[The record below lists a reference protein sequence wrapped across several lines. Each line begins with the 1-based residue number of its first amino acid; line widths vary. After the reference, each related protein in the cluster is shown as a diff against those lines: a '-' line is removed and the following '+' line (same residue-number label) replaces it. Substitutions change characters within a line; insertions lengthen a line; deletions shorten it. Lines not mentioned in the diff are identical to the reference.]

1 MLSWNSRT
9 IINPASL
16 TVCAFSKILE
26 SESRFP
32 LFFFLALFA
41 ALSCS
46 CARREAF
53 SGPPPGIGEDQ
64 GGYDELEQFL
74 AERDTEAVFD
84 EFLDRILNAAEIPDE
99 MAVEI
104 MNAAMEGP
112 SFILDLLSCVSGDPF
127 LYTLVD
133 KSHALPPGYAP
144 DDLALLA
151 GVEGGDSYRISRHGL
166 LLRKTAA
173 EALEEMAAA
182 AKAEGIVLTVGS
194 AYRSYDYQVEV
205 YNRIVGE
212 LGQEAADRESARPG
226 HSQHQTG
233 LALDFAP
240 IDDSFAAL
248 PEGKWVLAN
257 AGRFGWSLSFPD
269 GYESVTGYR
278 WESWHYRYTGK
289 DMVSFIDT
297 YFGGIQ
303 QYALRF
309 LHEWQQAEQ

>member
-1 MLSWNSRT
+1 MRG
-9 IINPASL
+9 
-16 TVCAFSKILE
+16 FKIFGIRIPV
-26 SESRFP
+26 SP
-32 LFFFLALFA
+32 LFFLALFT
-41 ALSCS
+41 ALLCS
-46 CARREAF
+46 CTRRET
-53 SGPPPGIGEDQ
+53 SSPPSGIGENQD
-64 GGYDELEQFL
+64 GYDELEQFL

-84 EFLDRILNAAEIPDE
+84 EFLDRTLNAAEIPDD

-127 LYTLVD
+127 LYALVD
-133 KSHALPPGYAP
+133 KNHALPPGYAP
-144 DDLALLA
+144 DDLVLLA
-151 GVEGGDSYRISRHGL
+151 GIGGGDSYHISRNGL
-166 LLRKTAA
+166 LLREAAA

-182 AKAEGIVLTVGS
+182 AKAEGIILTVGS
-194 AYRSYDYQVEV
+194 TYRSYDYQVEV
-205 YNRIVGE
+205 YNRVVGE
-212 LGQEAADRESARPG
+212 LGQESADRESARPG

-289 DMVSFIDT
+289 DLLSFIDT

>member
-1 MLSWNSRT
+1 MRVFKSFGIRLPVSR
-9 IINPASL
+9 L
-16 TVCAFSKILE
+16 LFIL
-26 SESRFP
+26 
-32 LFFFLALFA
+32 LFA

-46 CARREAF
+46 CVKREAF
-53 SGPPPGIGEDQ
+53 SGPPGIGEDQ

-74 AERDTEAVFD
+74 AERNTDAVFD
-84 EFLDRILNAAEIPDE
+84 EFLDRILNAAEIPDN

-104 MNAAMEGP
+104 MNAALEGP
-112 SFILDLLSCVSGDPF
+112 SFILDLLTCISGDPF
-127 LYTLVD
+127 LYALVD
-133 KSHALPPGYAP
+133 KSHALPSGYAP
-144 DDLALLA
+144 GDLVSLT
-151 GVEGGDSYRISRHGL
+151 GIEGGDSYRVSRHGF
-166 LLRKTAA
+166 LLRKAAA

-182 AKAEGIVLTVGS
+182 AKAEGIVFTVGS
-194 AYRSYDYQVEV
+194 TYRSYDYQVEV

-233 LALDFAP
+233 LVLDFAP
-240 IDDSFAAL
+240 IDDSFAAS

-278 WESWHYRYTGK
+278 WESWHYRYVGK
-289 DMVSFIDT
+289 DLVSFIDS

>member
-1 MLSWNSRT
+1 MRVFKSFGIR
-9 IINPASL
+9 IP
-16 TVCAFSKILE
+16 FS
-26 SESRFP
+26 P
-32 LFFFLALFA
+32 LFFLALFT

-46 CARREAF
+46 CAKREAF
-53 SGPPPGIGEDQ
+53 SGPSGIGEDQ
-64 GGYDELEQFL
+64 SGYGELEQFL
-74 AERDTEAVFD
+74 VERDTEAVFD
-84 EFLDRILNAAEIPDE
+84 EFLDRILNAAGIPDD

-112 SFILDLLSCVSGDPF
+112 SFILDLLSCLSGDPF
-127 LYTLVD
+127 LYALVD
-133 KSHALPPGYAP
+133 KEHALPPGYAP
-144 DDLALLA
+144 DDLVLLA
-151 GVEGGDSYRISRHGL
+151 GIEGGNSYRISRNGL
-166 LLRKTAA
+166 LLREAAA

-182 AKAEGIVLTVGS
+182 AKAEGIILTVGS
-194 AYRSYDYQVEV
+194 SYRSYDYQVEV

-212 LGQEAADRESARPG
+212 LGQEAAGRESARPG
-226 HSQHQTG
+226 RSQHQTG

-278 WESWHYRYTGK
+278 WESWHYRYMGK
-289 DMVSFIDT
+289 DLLLFIDT
-297 YFGGIQ
+297 YFDGIQ

-309 LHEWQQAEQ
+309 LHEWQAAEQ

>member
-1 MLSWNSRT
+1 MRVFKNFGIRMPVS
-9 IINPASL
+9 
-16 TVCAFSKILE
+16 
-26 SESRFP
+26 P
-32 LFFFLALFA
+32 LLPLVLFM
-41 ALSCS
+41 ALSFS
-46 CARREAF
+46 CTRRETF
-53 SGPPPGIGEDQ
+53 SGPPGTGEIQ

-74 AERDTEAVFD
+74 AERDTGAVFD
-84 EFLDRILNAAEIPDE
+84 EFLDRILNAAEIPDDL
-99 MAVEI
+99 AIEI

-112 SFILDLLSCVSGDPF
+112 SFIMDLLSCISGDPF
-127 LYTLVD
+127 LYVLVD
-133 KSHALPPGYAP
+133 KNHALPPGYAP
-144 DDLALLA
+144 DDLVSLT
-151 GVEGGDSYRISRHGL
+151 GVEGGGSYRISRHGL
-166 LLRKTAA
+166 LLRKAAA

-182 AKAEGIVLTVGS
+182 AKAEGVTLTVGS

-212 LGQEAADRESARPG
+212 LGEEIAGRESARPG

-233 LALDFAP
+233 LTLDFAP
-240 IDDSFAAL
+240 IDDSFAAT
-248 PEGKWVLAN
+248 PEGKWLPAN

-289 DMVSFIDT
+289 DLAAFIDA